1 MTETCEG
8 CIYRRPKAIRDRYT
22 ACAREGAIELAGEER
37 RIGDCGPDAT
47 LKDEGRDR

>member
-1 MTETCEG
+1 MTETCVN
-8 CIYRRPKAIRDRYT
+8 CVHYRPKGIRKKYT

-47 LKDEGRDR
+47 LKDDGS